1 MTKTPVNTCFI
12 RDYKLGDNI
21 KYNTLIV
28 EDLYQVSR
36 DPPKRSLN
44 KPKFIFN
51 IALVDAA
58 LFDFYLR
65 VKQHTNEFQFL
76 SSDIRKAIQDSNAK
90 KHKTFEQYIGKFRHH
105 RLLGTDEGIYTTLTK
120 VRKLRNKVHIQ
131 TIVEG
136 VSRDEEKVFDNDSV
150 ILSERITE
158 YVLKYLSETYP
169 READYVGGFEL
180 PWAPHFN
187 ISSLKWT

>member
-1 MTKTPVNTCFI
+1 MTQNTVDSSFI
-12 RDYKLGDNI
+12 ADFKVGDNI

-65 VKQHTNEFQFL
+65 VKQHTKEFQFL
-76 SSDIRKAIQDSNAK
+76 
-90 KHKTFEQYIGKFRHH
+90 
-105 RLLGTDEGIYTTLTK
+105 
-120 VRKLRNKVHIQ
+120 
-131 TIVEG
+131 
-136 VSRDEEKVFDNDSV
+136 
-150 ILSERITE
+150 
-158 YVLKYLSETYP
+158 
-169 READYVGGFEL
+169 
-180 PWAPHFN
+180 
-187 ISSLKWT
+187 